1 MVDLNIDIPEQE
13 TGNFTPLP
21 EGWYPASVDST
32 EEVTTQAGDK
42 ALRINF
48 MLDTGRTIP
57 NWYNLWHSNEQ
68 PREIAKQE
76 LERLGR
82 AVGLANIGDSDE
94 LHGRVLDIKL
104 VPDGEYNRIK
114 AYRVQEA
121 PAFGIR
127 SGNGAVMS
135 KNPWES

>member
-21 EGWYPASVDST
+21 EGWYPCSIDST
-32 EEVTTQAGDK
+32 EEVTTQKGDK

-48 MLDTGRTIP
+48 MLDTGRMQP

-76 LERLGR
+76 LERIGR

-104 VPDGEYNRIK
+104 VPRGEYSDVK
-114 AYRVQEA
+114 AYRAQEVTSPKA
-121 PAFGIR
+121 G
-127 SGNGAVMS
+127 SSNGAAKK
-135 KNPWES
+135 KNPWE